1 MHNFKEIRIWNESMT
16 LAKIVYSHTKQFPK
30 EERYGLTQQI
40 NKCVVSV
47 PSNIAEGA
55 GRNTNKD
62 FKQFIAIAL
71 GSAFE
76 LETQLI
82 LSRDFGYISSE
93 EFDPLIQKL
102 ISLQKM
108 NNKFRISLE

>member
-1 MHNFKEIRIWNESMT
+1 MHNFKELRIWNESME
-16 LAKIVYSHTKQFPK
+16 LAKAVFIHTKQFPK
-30 EERYGLTQQI
+30 EERYGLVQQI

-55 GRNTNKD
+55 GRNTKKD

-82 LSRDFGYISSE
+82 LSRDFGYITTE
-93 EFDPLIQKL
+93 ELDPLVQKL
-102 ISLQKM
+102 VSLQKM
-108 NNKFRISLE
+108 INKFRISLE